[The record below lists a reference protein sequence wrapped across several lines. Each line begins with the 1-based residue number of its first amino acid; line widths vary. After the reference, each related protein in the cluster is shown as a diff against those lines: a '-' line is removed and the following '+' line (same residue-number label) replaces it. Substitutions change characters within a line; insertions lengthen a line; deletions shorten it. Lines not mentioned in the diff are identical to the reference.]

1 MSGEKRKVKY
11 GILCPSS
18 NLFYE
23 IPDEGTYLAL
33 VQELKSKKGLGS
45 APVAQQPSPEIYAQ
59 LMDEEVDNIL
69 HDPIF
74 SRPLDDP
81 QMIEYD
87 F

>member
-33 VQELKSKKGLGS
+33 VQELKSKKGLGP
-45 APVAQQPSPEIYAQ
+45 APVA
-59 LMDEEVDNIL
+59 
-69 HDPIF
+69 
-74 SRPLDDP
+74 
-81 QMIEYD
+81 
-87 F
+87 